1 MTIQDEPGEEECVRC
16 PFCQTDVN
24 DISCEHV
31 LAFIDDSEP
40 EICGGYVYEYVPAFT
55 QEITKVFRERLIS
68 GETFEW
74 NNDYVNYLW
83 TALIDLNEVESPE
96 DDFSLPPADFKELV
110 VVLLEE
116 AGGVFHF
123 ESFIV
128 GSGSRCGEA
137 RIRVMYDENPKEIC
151 DLAAKVLTKWLAK
164 KSADL

>member
-68 GETFEW
+68 GDTAEW
-74 NNDYVNYLW
+74 DNDYVNNLW
-83 TALIDLNEVESPE
+83 TALEVE
-96 DDFSLPPADFKELV
+96 DDFSLPSKEFNELV
-110 VVLLEE
+110 VELLEE
-116 AGGVFHF
+116 AGGVSQFGSLIM
-123 ESFIV
+123 ES
-128 GSGSRCGEA
+128 GGRCESEVS
-137 RIRVMYDENPKEIC
+137 IMYDENPKKIC
-151 DLAAKVLTKWLAK
+151 DLAAKVLTKWLA
-164 KSADL
+164 ANPR